1 MDMITHNLK
10 LYHLP
15 ILKKIDCLLEES
27 KTNLD
32 RSEIKEAVL
41 DYEKIKDYSL
51 FQLDNVKG
59 THIVIRLDLLE
70 SALRRKMIGLCIR
83 EVEQR

>member
-1 MDMITHNLK
+1 M
-10 LYHLP
+10 
-15 ILKKIDCLLEES
+15 
-27 KTNLD
+27 
-32 RSEIKEAVL
+32 